1 MLTQLTTV
9 KARLGLL
16 ETDTQYDDLLT
27 RVIEALSAR
36 FERECNRRFGRTVG
50 ATQEFPG
57 GEIEIPV
64 GCYPIETVTKF
75 ELKTSE
81 SAGWVEQVGVQCLVR
96 AGCVISLLVPLWP
109 LRSPAA
115 LARVTYTGGYV
126 LPGTTPTAGQTVLP
140 VELENAVVE
149 QAAFWFE
156 RKDAPGVIRIWPSG
170 GNYVQ
175 LVDTDLLPAVRAVL
189 RRYVRFSL

>member
-27 RVIEALSAR
+27 RAIEAFSAR
-36 FERECNRRFGRTVG
+36 FDRECNRTFARTVG

-64 GCYPIETVTKF
+64 GCYPIESVTKF

-81 SAGWVEQVGVQCLVR
+81 STGWVEQTAVECLVR
-96 AGCVISLLVPLWP
+96 AKCVISLTMPMWP
-109 LRSPAA
+109 LRDSAV

-126 LPGTTPTAGQTVLP
+126 LPGTVVGTGQSALP
-140 VELENAVVE
+140 VDLENAVVE
-149 QAAFWFE
+149 QAVFWFE

-170 GNYVQ
+170 GNYMQ

-189 RRYVRFSL
+189 RKHTRFSL

>member
-16 ETDTQYDDLLT
+16 ETDTQYDELLT
-27 RVIEALSAR
+27 RAIEAFSAR
-36 FERECNRRFGRTVG
+36 FDRECNRSFGRTVG

-64 GCYPIETVTKF
+64 SCYPIETVTKF
-75 ELKTSE
+75 ELKRSE
-81 SAGWVEQVGVQCLVR
+81 SAGWVEQSAVEYVVR
-96 AGCVISLLVPLWP
+96 AKCVISLSVPLWP
-109 LRSPAA
+109 LRSSAA

-126 LPGTTPTAGQTVLP
+126 LPGTVVGTGQSALP
-140 VELENAVVE
+140 VDLENAMVE

-156 RKDAPGVIRIWPSG
+156 HKDMPGVIRIWPTG
-170 GNYVQ
+170 GTYMQ
-175 LVDTDLLPAVRAVL
+175 LADTDLIPSVRAVL
-189 RRYVRFSL
+189 RKHARYSL

>member
-27 RVIEALSAR
+27 RAIVALSAR
-36 FERECNRRFGRTVG
+36 FERECNRNFARTVN

-126 LPGTTPTAGQTVLP
+126 LPGAVAGPGQTALP

-189 RRYVRFSL
+189 RRHVRFSL

>member
-1 MLTQLTTV
+1 MLAQLTTV

-16 ETDTQYDDLLT
+16 ETDTQYDELLT
-27 RVIEALSAR
+27 RAIEALSAR
-36 FERECNRRFGRTVG
+36 FDRECNRSFARTVG
-50 ATQEFPG
+50 VCQEFPG

-64 GCYPIETVTKF
+64 GCYPIEAVTKF

-81 SAGWVEQVGVQCLVR
+81 SAGWVEQASVEYLVR
-96 AGCVISLLVPLWP
+96 AKCVISLAVPLWP
-109 LRSPAA
+109 LRSSAA

-126 LPGTTPTAGQTVLP
+126 LPGTTPTAGQTALP

-156 RKDAPGVIRIWPSG
+156 RKDAVGVIRIWPSG
-170 GNYVQ
+170 GNYMQ

-189 RRYVRFSL
+189 RRHTRFAL